1 MICLQTLVDVAVVSS
16 SILAV
21 PRERQIIG
29 KLYSFKTHSFA
40 NKSLLLPIVLTS
52 DHMDNF
58 RFVVL
63 PSSEKKFTTFSEARR
78 AKFPPWP
85 IFFFFFN
92 CNNLSFLQLSD
103 FQNKSESNVY
113 KIKRLCT

>member
-21 PRERQIIG
+21 SREREFIC

-85 IFFFFFN
+85 IFFFY

>member
-1 MICLQTLVDVAVVSS
+1 MICLQTLVDVAAVSS

-21 PRERQIIG
+21 SREREFIC

-85 IFFFFFN
+85 IFFFIIVITSLF
-92 CNNLSFLQLSD
+92 CNYRTFKTNLNLMC
-103 FQNKSESNVY
+103 
-113 KIKRLCT
+113 IK